1 MRDARGS
8 DVSSNP
14 RPYLMDLI
22 YWREMGRTGVVLTGL
37 VLGLLCLFQ
46 LSAITVISTMSLS
59 IMCFTLPVRLLYKAL
74 ELFHWGSGAHPFQS
88 YIEPD
93 ANLTDEQTIVYVQQI
108 VVLTASAITKIKQ
121 LFFVADLT
129 DSIKFVVLMYLL
141 TYVGVLCNGLT
152 LLIIGVICMFSVP
165 LFYKR
170 QQNLL
175 FGSKDQISSCAS
187 SHIYSRIQNE
197 SQDKID
203 KRRRMG
209 GGMLCKGFKS

>member
-152 LLIIGVICMFSVP
+152 LLIIDSRSP
-165 LFYKR
+165 LLR
-170 QQNLL
+170 TPGSLL
-175 FGSKDQISSCAS
+175 KTIRGNQ
-187 SHIYSRIQNE
+187 RN
-197 SQDKID
+197 
-203 KRRRMG
+203 
-209 GGMLCKGFKS
+209 

>member
-1 MRDARGS
+1 MAS
-8 DVSSNP
+8 KV
-14 RPYLMDLI
+14 MDLI

-170 QQNLL
+170 QQEQIEKIGTAVSSPIKKITNLICYL
-175 FGSKDQISSCAS
+175 VQRTKSPPVPAPTSTPGSKTKA
-187 SHIYSRIQNE
+187 
-197 SQDKID
+197 KT
-203 KRRRMG
+203 K
-209 GGMLCKGFKS
+209 